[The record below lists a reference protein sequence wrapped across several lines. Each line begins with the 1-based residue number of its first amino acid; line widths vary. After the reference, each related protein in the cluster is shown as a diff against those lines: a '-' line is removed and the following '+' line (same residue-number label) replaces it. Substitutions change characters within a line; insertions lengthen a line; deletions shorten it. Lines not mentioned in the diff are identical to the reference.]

1 MSYSVFFRFLSK
13 SFFTAVVFCLGSSP
27 LYAASYFYFSA
38 GNNAYNAAH
47 QFTKSTYYITDA
59 SDTSSLNSATETN
72 HINTG
77 VIGLGVSAGLG
88 HKIDFEPYYIAFEI
102 GSSTTPTQFSG
113 DTEVSTVFEDGISS
127 STATPIVLAQ
137 VQEKFNNPIIAQVK
151 FGYHI
156 SKRMSLSLGLGLQS
170 ASYTSSYE
178 YPRLTNDGAT
188 VSDSS
193 TTTTLD
199 INQNTRRMRISAGM
213 DYAVTPYTIW
223 YVEAAYAVA
232 QKAIEKTEDETPT
245 TAVTGATYNIDTATV
260 KPKISEVR
268 FGLKYLV

>member
-1 MSYSVFFRFLSK
+1 MSCSVFFRFLSK

-47 QFTKSTYYITDA
+47 LLTSSTYYNADA
-59 SDTSSLNSATETN
+59 ADTSALYSATGTYDL
-72 HINTG
+72 NTG

-88 HKIDFEPYYIAFEI
+88 HKIDLEPYYIAFEI

-113 DTEVSTVFEDGISS
+113 DTDSSSVFEDGFSS

-170 ASYTSSYE
+170 ASYTSSYK
-178 YPRLTNDGAT
+178 YQQVTNDGTTAST
-188 VSDSS
+188 NTADS
-193 TTTTLD
+193 LEVK
-199 INQNTRRMRISAGM
+199 QNTRRMRISAGM

-232 QKAIEKTEDETPT
+232 QKAIEVTEDGTPT
-245 TAVTGATYNIDTATV
+245 TAATGNNYNIDTVTV
-260 KPKISEVR
+260 TPKISEVR